1 MIPREIRDPVGELIQ
16 ILEMIE
22 TVDDELMRSEYTDEQ
37 IKKARKRAKK
47 EYKLLK
53 EGNIQK
59 SKYLNEEAKD
69 LYDWDKD
76 L

>member
-1 MIPREIRDPVGELIQ
+1 MMPGEIRDPVEELIN

-22 TVDDELMRSEYTDEQ
+22 IIDADLMRSEYTDEQ
-37 IKKARKRAKK
+37 IKKARKRAKR

-53 EGNIQK
+53 HGNIQK

-69 LYDWDKD
+69 LYD
-76 L
+76 

>member
-1 MIPREIRDPVGELIQ
+1 MIPRELRDHVGELIQ

-22 TVDDELMRSEYTDEQ
+22 TIDSDLMRTPYTDEE

-53 EGNIQK
+53 HGEIQK
-59 SKYLNEEAKD
+59 SKYLDDDAKD
-69 LYDWDKD
+69 LYN
-76 L
+76 

>member
-1 MIPREIRDPVGELIQ
+1 MIPGELRDPVQDLIR

-22 TVDDELMRSEYTDEQ
+22 NIDSDLMRSEYTDEE

-53 EGNIQK
+53 HRDIQK

-69 LYDWDKD
+69 LYD
-76 L
+76 

>member
-1 MIPREIRDPVGELIQ
+1 MIPGELRDPVQDLIR

-22 TVDDELMRSEYTDEQ
+22 VIDSDLMRTEYTDEE

-53 EGNIQK
+53 YGDIQK

-69 LYDWDKD
+69 LYD
-76 L
+76 

>member
-1 MIPREIRDPVGELIQ
+1 MMPGEIRDPVEELIN

-22 TVDDELMRSEYTDEQ
+22 IIDDDLMRSEYTDEQ
-37 IKKARKRAKK
+37 IKKARKRAKR

-53 EGNIQK
+53 HGNIQK

-69 LYDWDKD
+69 LYD
-76 L
+76 

>member
-1 MIPREIRDPVGELIQ
+1 MMPGEIRDPVAELIQ
-16 ILEMIE
+16 ILEMLE

-53 EGNIQK
+53 QGNIQK

-69 LYDWDKD
+69 LYD
-76 L
+76 